1 MKLVTVKAHNG
12 TQLGFAAADG
22 SVLPMSEAFELA
34 GIAADRV
41 PANML
46 DLIQRYGDLEA
57 DLAPAA
63 SMVERAS
70 GRKLA
75 DGEFQWMPPLANP
88 PKILGCAIN
97 NSGLNK
103 LASSFAQ
110 NPPFFMKA
118 SSALTGNFEPIV
130 IRPDYGLTHPEG
142 ELAVVIGKRCKM
154 VAVED
159 ALDVVFGYTIINDV
173 TSITLKS
180 EDTYVFPPPDIDPP
194 PAGFEH
200 GTMQLVYHARS
211 KNTDTFGP
219 IGPWIVT
226 RDEIADPNL
235 LTVKVFMGDE
245 ECTSDS
251 TSKLRFKIQEVI
263 AWASRYFTLE
273 PGDII
278 HMGTAAKGKYGL
290 RDLDFQSFD
299 GPCTIEISGIGRL
312 TNPIAR
318 IDLDGNKVAAQPRKL
333 APSWPPR
340 GG

>member
-1 MKLVTVKAHNG
+1 MKLVTVNVG
-12 TQLGFAAADG
+12 GISQLGFANADG
-22 SVLPMSEAFELA
+22 DVVSLAAAAAAAQLDAAFFP
-34 GIAADRV
+34 G
-41 PANML
+41 NML
-46 DLIQRYGDLEA
+46 DLIANYAKLEPLLRQA
-57 DLAPAA
+57 HGAMAQAA
-63 SMVERAS
+63 IVPGAELR
-70 GRKLA
+70 
-75 DGEFQWMPPLANP
+75 WMPPLANP

-97 NSGLNK
+97 NAGLNK

-118 SSALTGNFEPIV
+118 SSALVGHEEPIV

-142 ELAVVIGKRCKM
+142 ELAVVIGQRCKM

-159 ALDVVFGYTIINDV
+159 ALDVVFGYTILNDV

-180 EDTYVFPPPDIDPP
+180 EDTYVFPSPDIDPP

-200 GTMQLVYHARS
+200 GSMQLVYHARS

-219 IGPWIVT
+219 SGPWIVT
-226 RDEIADPNL
+226 KDEIADPNR

-251 TSKLRFKIQEVI
+251 TGNLRFSIQQVI

-299 GPCTIEISGIGRL
+299 GPCSIEISGIGRL
-312 TNPIAR
+312 TNPVLRCDVSGRALR
-318 IDLDGNKVAAQPRKL
+318 AQPRV
-333 APSWPPR
+333 ASQSWPPR